1 MVSPLPYIFSR
12 LVVRRRASRGVRR
25 SAVPFC
31 AAPGVKRRRGEP
43 AAAVRG
49 VARRLTARRVS
60 AARTGGGRNS
70 RPEPRQAPRHVA
82 GVTRRVW
89 PVRQRPGASSA
100 GAQTAQK
107 PMSAKAN
114 TRTQKARRAQTRR
127 SAAFHALEDVTPRLL
142 VCFWTWLATSIYEAS
157 SLGICCWS
165 QRLKRGGRKRTHVFL
180 PTAPR
185 LIAALRP
192 RTQRRGSQPTLNTE
206 CCTHYYLAAR
216 RRAPHT

>member
-1 MVSPLPYIFSR
+1 MVSPSPRRARACFFSA
-12 LVVRRRASRGVRR
+12 RRRARVFFCGAGRR
-25 SAVPFC
+25 
-31 AAPGVKRRRGEP
+31 RRRG
-43 AAAVRG
+43 
-49 VARRLTARRVS
+49 ARRRRCGARVTARRVS

-70 RPEPRQAPRHVA
+70 RPEPRQAPA
-82 GVTRRVW
+82 SASQALRVYGQCANV
-89 PVRQRPGASSA
+89 PARP
-100 GAQTAQK
+100 
-107 PMSAKAN
+107 
-114 TRTQKARRAQTRR
+114 ARRAQTRKRRCACESNYLAAQKAARRPTRR

>member
-1 MVSPLPYIFSR
+1 MVSC
-12 LVVRRRASRGVRR
+12 RAACVGTGAAAARV
-25 SAVPFC
+25 FC
-31 AAPGVKRRRGEP
+31 FARVAAATACSGGPAARACGARRGEGETAEALSSRP
-43 AAAVRG
+43 ALHAARG
-49 VARRLTARRVS
+49 SQHLAARAGVCCRSAALTTLRRARQRRVS
-60 AARTGGGRNS
+60 AALGLPAFASVLHAASKHRAR
-70 RPEPRQAPRHVA
+70 
-82 GVTRRVW
+82 TRRAV
-89 PVRQRPGASSA
+89 
-100 GAQTAQK
+100 
-107 PMSAKAN
+107 
-114 TRTQKARRAQTRR
+114 
-127 SAAFHALEDVTPRLL
+127 AFHALEDVTPRLL
-142 VCFWTWLATSIYEAS
+142 VCFWTWLATSIYEASS

>member
-1 MVSPLPYIFSR
+1 MR
-12 LVVRRRASRGVRR
+12 RAARRRRNSRGPEQSAGAPHAARALGTSRR
-25 SAVPFC
+25 A
-31 AAPGVKRRRGEP
+31 
-43 AAAVRG
+43 RG
-49 VARRLTARRVS
+49 VATVLISRQHCAGRDGVCAAFIES
-60 AARTGGGRNS
+60 ACASVLRPLAKHRARTRRN
-70 RPEPRQAPRHVA
+70 V
-82 GVTRRVW
+82 
-89 PVRQRPGASSA
+89 
-100 GAQTAQK
+100 
-107 PMSAKAN
+107 
-114 TRTQKARRAQTRR
+114 
-127 SAAFHALEDVTPRLL
+127 AFHALEDVTPRLL